1 MSNIEIN
8 SAVKRSSP
16 ASTEGLPAG
25 WPVVEQSAICT
36 QSLRAIVGDEHVLTS
51 VADRYAYSRD
61 RLPYGLFKLRTGD
74 LPGTLPSAIVIPANE
89 DELAAV
95 VSLANRQLIRLIPF
109 GAGSGVLGG
118 TIPLSSEVMVDLKRM
133 NRILE
138 LNEIDGVVTVQAGMN
153 GGHFEAELNAQ
164 GFTANH
170 LPQSIFMSTVGGW
183 AACRGAGQ
191 VSSRYG
197 KIEDIVVG
205 LKAILPNGQ
214 RLEVR
219 PVARRAVG
227 PSIKDLMV
235 GSEGV
240 FGFIT
245 ELSLRVSRI
254 PLVQRGLTLAFPNL
268 KRGMDALREIVQ
280 SEGRPSVMRLY
291 DLEESQ
297 QRTEGMKPFE
307 NRPILAILQFSGPPL
322 LAKAEEDFALEIC
335 VAHGASI
342 ADNQPYAHWLTTRYQ
357 SYSIKWQTAGYY
369 MDTIEITGAWS
380 TLPGMYER
388 MRAVVLALH
397 PDAYFGAHWS
407 HIYPEGAC
415 QYMTLRLP
423 PMPDAQALVMHREA
437 WQGIQQICLDMGG
450 SIAHHHGVGLFR
462 NKWLHTELNTGME
475 MLQILKDG
483 IDPHNLLNPGKVGLR
498 APADAI
504 LLAEGVSQ

>member
-1 MSNIEIN
+1 MSTMNATGVQHENQPGQAIKKPQTW
-8 SAVKRSSP
+8 SAVD
-16 ASTEGLPAG
+16 LPEEIAQTLRTIAG
-25 WPVVEQSAICT
+25 DQ
-36 QSLRAIVGDEHVLTS
+36 QVLIS
-51 VADRYAYSRD
+51 VADRFAYSRD
-61 RLPYGLFKLRTGD
+61 RLPYGLFKLRAGD
-74 LPGTLPSAIVIPANE
+74 LPGTLPSAIVIPA
-89 DELAAV
+89 DEGELIEIV
-95 VSLANRQLIRLIPF
+95 LLANREHVRLIPF

-118 TIPLSSEVMVDLKRM
+118 TIPLCSEVMVDLKRM

-138 LNEIDGVVTVQAGMN
+138 VNEIDGTVTVQAGMN
-153 GGHFEAELNAQ
+153 GGHFEAELNAR

-170 LPQSIFMSTVGGW
+170 LPQSIYMSTVGGW

-197 KIEDIVVG
+197 KIEDIVMG
-205 LKAILPNGQ
+205 LKAVLPDGR

-245 ELSLRVSRI
+245 ELTLRISRI
-254 PLVQRGLTLAFPNL
+254 PQVQQGLTFAFPDL
-268 KRGMDALREIVQ
+268 QSSMDALRDIVQ
-280 SEGRPSVMRLY
+280 GEGRPSVMRLY

-297 QRTEGMKPFE
+297 QRTEGMEPFKD
-307 NRPILAILQFSGPPL
+307 RPILAILQFSGPPI
-322 LAKAEEDFALEIC
+322 LARAEEQFAREIC
-335 VAHGASI
+335 ESHGGRVAQ
-342 ADNQPYAHWLTTRYQ
+342 NQPYEHWLTTRYQ

-369 MDTIEITGAWS
+369 MDTIEITGAWK

-388 MRAVVLALH
+388 MRAAVLSLH
-397 PDAYFGAHWS
+397 PGAYFGAHWS

-423 PMPDAQALVMHREA
+423 PMPEEEALILHREA
-437 WQGIQQICLDMGG
+437 WKQVQQICLDMGG
-450 SIAHHHGVGLFR
+450 SIAHHHGVGVFR
-462 NKWLHTELNTGME
+462 NEWLKTELNNGLD

-498 APADAI
+498 TPSNA
-504 LLAEGVSQ
+504 LLLSEGVTL